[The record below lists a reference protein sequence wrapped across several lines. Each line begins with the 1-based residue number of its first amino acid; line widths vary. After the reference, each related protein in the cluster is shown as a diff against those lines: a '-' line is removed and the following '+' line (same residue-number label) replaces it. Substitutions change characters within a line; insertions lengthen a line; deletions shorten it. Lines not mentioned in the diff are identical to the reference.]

1 MFHIGRT
8 NTHRDFRWAVRA
20 TGAHEWGSP
29 VDTSDRTA
37 VMLEMRQ
44 NPVRVARAEPCG
56 GEAAADRT
64 VEAKLD
70 GFDYADQM
78 ETVEA

>member
-1 MFHIGRT
+1 
-8 NTHRDFRWAVRA
+8 
-20 TGAHEWGSP
+20 
-29 VDTSDRTA
+29 
-37 VMLEMRQ
+37 MLEMRQ